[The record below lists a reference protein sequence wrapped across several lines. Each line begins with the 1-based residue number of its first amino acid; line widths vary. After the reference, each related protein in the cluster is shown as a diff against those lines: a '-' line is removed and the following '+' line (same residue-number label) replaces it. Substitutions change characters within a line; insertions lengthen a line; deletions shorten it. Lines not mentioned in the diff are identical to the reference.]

1 MKDCDIDCSCRGG
14 NVNCRKCG
22 GKGFYT
28 PDVRTPRQ
36 PRKVFSRNPVVVQT
50 VSPSERAARQQ
61 KLLEKE
67 LALKKE
73 LELKKEQALKKEL
86 AQKELKLKRQLELKE
101 KRELK
106 KKRELE
112 KKQKQWWGRALHR
125 RKKLEGQAAL
135 NRAKDLLA
143 NQLIVAKFRAS
154 IPRTPK

>member
-1 MKDCDIDCSCRGG
+1 M
-14 NVNCRKCG
+14 
-22 GKGFYT
+22 
-28 PDVRTPRQ
+28 
-36 PRKVFSRNPVVVQT
+36 VVQT

-86 AQKELKLKRQLELKE
+86 AQKEPKLKRQLELKE

-106 KKRELE
+106 